1 MEPFRPKSLPPEGI
15 DWSGLVGPIGE
26 ARHALGEYKGSLG
39 AIPHPQVLLS
49 PLSAKEAVL
58 SSRIEGTVVTLQEV
72 LQFAS
77 EEPALPK
84 RPSPREQDIREVLN
98 YRRALTY
105 GFGELRE
112 GKPVGL
118 NFVKRL
124 HWILMDSVRGKD
136 RGRGEFRRVQNHIG
150 AAGSSIGQA
159 TYVPPPPGDPLME
172 HLSDWE
178 RYYND
183 QGEKDP
189 VVQASLLHA
198 QFELI
203 HPFVGGNGRVG
214 RMLVPLFLCE
224 RKVLPAPTF
233 YISGYLEATRDEY
246 YERLLALSRDDDWS
260 GWIRYFLRAV
270 TDQARKN
277 AAQAQAIMR
286 LHDEA
291 QQVFEKRV
299 RTVFALQAIE
309 FLFSAVIFRAAD
321 FLRQTGIPTRATAGR
336 ILARL
341 VDAGLLEV
349 YRPGRGRR
357 STVYIFPKLYSIVD
371 A

>member
-1 MEPFRPKSLPPEGI
+1 MEPFRPKPLPPEGI
-15 DWSGLVGPIGE
+15 DWSALVGLIGE
-26 ARHALGEYKGSLG
+26 ARAALGEYEGRLG
-39 AIPHPQVLLS
+39 GIPHPHVLLS

-77 EEPALPK
+77 EEPALP
-84 RPSPREQDIREVLN
+84 RQPSPREQDIREVLN

-105 GFGELRE
+105 AFGELRAS
-112 GKPVGL
+112 KPVGL

-124 HWILMDSVRGKD
+124 HWILMDGVRGRDK
-136 RGRGEFRRVQNHIG
+136 GRGEFRRVQNHIG
-150 AAGSSIGQA
+150 AAGSSIEQA
-159 TYVPPPPGDPLME
+159 TYVPPPGDPLME
-172 HLSDWE
+172 HLTDWE

-183 QGEKDP
+183 EGQKDP

-203 HPFVGGNGRVG
+203 HPFVDGNGRVG
-214 RMLVPLFLCE
+214 RMLIPLFLCE
-224 RKVLPAPTF
+224 RGVLPAPTF
-233 YISGYLEATRDEY
+233 YISGYFEATRDEY
-246 YERLLALSRDDDWS
+246 YGRLLALSRDDDWN
-260 GWIRYFLRAV
+260 GWIRYFLGGV
-270 TDQARKN
+270 IGQARKN
-277 AAQAQAIMR
+277 AAQAQAIMQ

-291 QQVFEKRV
+291 QQIFQRQV

-349 YRPGRGRR
+349 QSPGRGRR
-357 STVYIFPKLYSIVD
+357 STVYVFPKLYSIVD